1 MKTQVIHFKI
11 TDERMPRVQNCSLHI
26 QVNDALYSML
36 NTKLDKI
43 FTYDST
49 NDTIETILLYL
60 GRRKLL
66 NSGTARIPTEACN
79 NVFERIRD
87 DPCFKTV
94 ADQISLPKFFNLS
107 LLLRTSY
114 CQPRLNI
121 FLSLHA

>member
-11 TDERMPRVQNCSLHI
+11 TDDRMPRVQHVSLHI
-26 QVNDALYSML
+26 QVNDALFHML
-36 NTKLDKI
+36 NTGLDKI
-43 FTYDST
+43 FNYEST
-49 NDTIETILLYL
+49 NDTIETLLLQL

-66 NSGTARIPTEACN
+66 NSGSHRIPTDVCN
-79 NVFERIRD
+79 KLFELIRD
-87 DPCFKTV
+87 DSCLKTL

-114 CQPRLNI
+114 CKPRLNL